1 MCIYIIVD
9 LQEEDP
15 CLIPCK
21 WEHCVPFWLGNKCS
35 ITFEA
40 SCTNWT
46 QRTSHFKHCDTEIT
60 DTLSASLA
68 DRERTDGTYYTYY
81 LLIRVCATEP
91 NCEGGTF
98 KHAQSTVTILKQPPS
113 HFAHL
118 TRGPCA
124 SQLAY
129 CQSAGVI
136 LHELSVTKQRRVLVP
151 GSA

>member
-9 LQEEDP
+9 LQEVVVWFLVNGSIVFHFDWVINVVLLLKP
-15 CLIPCK
+15 VAPTGLKGLHTSNTVTPKSQILS
-21 WEHCVPFWLGNKCS
+21 WLLLLV
-35 ITFEA
+35 E
-40 SCTNWT
+40 
-46 QRTSHFKHCDTEIT
+46 
-60 DTLSASLA
+60 
-68 DRERTDGTYYTYY
+68 REPTAHTAHTIYWYGKQ
-81 LLIRVCATEP
+81 

-136 LHELSVTKQRRVLVP
+136 LHESSVTKQRRVLVP